1 MQRKKSMSK
10 TSCSS
15 DAKPVGGVVG
25 GVTVKEAA
33 FTLKVSPQAVY
44 NWCAC
49 GKIDHFRVIGTIRI
63 PKETINI
70 LKRNSTF

>member
-1 MQRKKSMSK
+1 MSK

-63 PKETINI
+63 PQKTVDI
-70 LKRNSTF
+70 LKGSAS

>member
-10 TSCSS
+10 ISCSS
-15 DAKPVGGVVG
+15 DANPVG

-63 PKETINI
+63 PMETINI